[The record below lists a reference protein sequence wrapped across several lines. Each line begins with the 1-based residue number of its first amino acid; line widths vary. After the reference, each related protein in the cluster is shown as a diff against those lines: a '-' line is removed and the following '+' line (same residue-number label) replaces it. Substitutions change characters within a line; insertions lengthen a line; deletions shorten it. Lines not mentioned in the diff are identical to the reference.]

1 MGGCSFNFEL
11 YCSLFIGLEF
21 WEDFTKLRRFSS
33 NDPRDAF
40 FFDFIAEKL
49 SGAFKPQQRRKKFIG
64 LLRVFKENNPSCVM
78 EIYTAEGGS
87 LFCFCKLARNNA
99 KIQLIY
105 HF

>member
-1 MGGCSFNFEL
+1 
-11 YCSLFIGLEF
+11 LEF
-21 WEDFTKLRRFSS
+21 WEDFLQMIPETL
-33 NDPRDAF
+33 

-49 SGAFKPQQRRKKFIG
+49 SGAFKPPKKRRIYRLIKGF
-64 LLRVFKENNPSCVM
+64 FKENNPSCVM
-78 EIYTAEGGS
+78 EICTAEGGS